1 MIWTEHSKLTKLK
14 KKSLKEFKENE
25 KKKKMFSYEYVNQSM
40 ILFDTFQVIV
50 EYSLNSVLGF
60 L

>member
-1 MIWTEHSKLTKLK
+1 M
-14 KKSLKEFKENE
+14 

-50 EYSLNSVLGF
+50 ENSLNSVLGF

>member
-1 MIWTEHSKLTKLK
+1 MICSEHSKLTKLK
-14 KKSLKEFKENE
+14 QKSLKEFKENE
-25 KKKKMFSYEYVNQSM
+25 KKRKMFSYEYVNQSM

-50 EYSLNSVLGF
+50 ENSLNSVLGF

>member
-1 MIWTEHSKLTKLK
+1 MDGALKVDKTK

-25 KKKKMFSYEYVNQSM
+25 KKKMFSYEYVNQSM

>member
-1 MIWTEHSKLTKLK
+1 MDGALKVDKTKK
-14 KKSLKEFKENE
+14 NSLKEFKENE

-50 EYSLNSVLGF
+50 ENSLNSVLGF

>member
-25 KKKKMFSYEYVNQSM
+25 KEKKMFSYEYVNQSM

-50 EYSLNSVLGF
+50 ENSLNSVLGF

>member
-1 MIWTEHSKLTKLK
+1 MK
-14 KKSLKEFKENE
+14 KKD
-25 KKKKMFSYEYVNQSM
+25 MFSYEYVNQSM

-50 EYSLNSVLGF
+50 ENSLNSVLGF